1 MKTFLSTIGLMILAA
16 LPAQADQW
24 DALREDER
32 VHNGLL
38 VITIG
43 AHIHET
49 CPDIEA
55 RSIASMSFM
64 IGLARHAMS
73 LGYSRDELR
82 AYIDDE
88 TERER
93 YFNLARAYFAQ
104 NGVTSEEDVE
114 GACRVGRQEIAD
126 RTPVGRLLH

>member
-1 MKTFLSTIGLMILAA
+1 MNRLLPAA
-16 LPAQADQW
+16 LMALLVAQPAFADQW

-43 AHIHET
+43 AHIDET

-55 RSIASMSFM
+55 RSIASTAYML
-64 IGLARHAMS
+64 GLARHAMS
-73 LGYSRDELR
+73 LGYSRDEIR
-82 AYIDDE
+82 QYIDDE
-88 TERER
+88 DERER
-93 YFNLARAYFAQ
+93 YFDLARRYFAQ
-104 NGVTSEEDVE
+104 QGVHSEDEVE

-126 RTPVGRLLH
+126 RTTVGRLLH